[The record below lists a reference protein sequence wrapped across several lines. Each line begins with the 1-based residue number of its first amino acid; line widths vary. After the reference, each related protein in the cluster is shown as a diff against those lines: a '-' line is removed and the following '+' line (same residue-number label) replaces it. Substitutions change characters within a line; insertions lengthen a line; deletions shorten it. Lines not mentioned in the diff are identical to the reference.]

1 MMFSN
6 SGQAS
11 KAKQGSI
18 KKHNSEL
25 FGVLLQV
32 IAMIFVF
39 FVFFNMI
46 FMLVVYV
53 CFL

>member
-1 MMFSN
+1 MMFSD

-11 KAKQGSI
+11 KQQGSI

-32 IAMIFVF
+32 YCNDFL
-39 FVFFNMI
+39 FFNMI
-46 FMLVVYV
+46 FMFVVYV
-53 CFL
+53 FL